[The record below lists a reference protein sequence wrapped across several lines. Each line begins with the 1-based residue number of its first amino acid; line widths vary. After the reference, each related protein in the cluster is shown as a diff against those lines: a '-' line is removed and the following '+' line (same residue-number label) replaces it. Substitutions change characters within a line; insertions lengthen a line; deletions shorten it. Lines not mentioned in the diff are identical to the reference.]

1 MSGILSFLGGPIT
14 SLVKEVGGVIDSL
27 STTKEEKLDA
37 QRKLIAL
44 QQAFQSKVMEVDAI
58 FAAERAKVIMAEA
71 TSESWLTRNWRP
83 ILMLVFTYIIAHNFV
98 IAPMFSVPRVEI
110 PDNMWELLKLGMGGY
125 IFGRSA
131 EYVAE
136 QAADAIKTKKQS

>member
-1 MSGILSFLGGPIT
+1 VGGLLSFLGGPIG

-37 QRKLIAL
+37 QRKLLSL
-44 QQAFQSKVMEVDAI
+44 QQAFQAKVMEVDAI
-58 FAAERAKVIMAEA
+58 FATERAKVIMAEA

-98 IAPMFSVPRVEI
+98 IAPIFSLTMVVI

-136 QAADAIKTKKQS
+136 QAKEAIAAKKQS